1 MNMYTDAGDHLR
13 AEFERIGT
21 VLECVVETEIRGEES
36 NEPGRLVGETRL
48 ATFTGAEPPPTTD
61 AIETAQQRAETIEER
76 IAESRD
82 EAIALPLDDLCRTFD
97 LSREEKDVLLFV
109 LAPEIDRSITDIY
122 GRLDGSGQALLP
134 TVAIVERLL
143 WYAGHRETTPTGDR
157 HDALSQS
164 TPLFEYGI
172 VDRTA
177 REDASPSRLDVLSV
191 DDRIVEFLQ
200 GDDSLDLRVRTR
212 LERETRIQD
221 QPLTIADADASLEEL
236 LIAPACRA
244 ELEALPDPDGRGR
257 RVYVHGPE
265 GAGMHRAVEAVCE
278 SDRLLRADLRAVLA
292 ADALEAVVREA
303 RLVGLPLV
311 LHHADQ
317 AAADADQSLEAIVH
331 RVGDLETDLYVVG
344 RESWTPSNRR
354 DRTLDAIQSFSRPT
368 IAQRREFWTDRA
380 DQFAAD
386 IDPERLASTFDLTQ
400 GQLEAALTTAR
411 TLAADGEPTVDDI
424 RAGCRA
430 QSADALEDLAQHV
443 EPDLSW
449 DDIKLG
455 DETRR
460 QLETLEA
467 HVTNRGRIYDDWGF
481 RDRDKNAGVVALF
494 KGLPGTGKTMAAEV
508 LAKEVGMDVYKIDLS
523 SVVSKYIGETE
534 ENLEEIFQAA
544 EQSNAILLFD
554 EADSIFGDRAEVS
567 DATDRYANVEV
578 NYLLQR
584 IEHYDGIIVLTT
596 NYAQNIDTAF
606 SRRITHTIRFEKPDA
621 ATRRAIWES
630 IFPPSMPVENID
642 TEWLADFEYSGGTID
657 NLAKHIAIYAAEADA
672 ETITMR
678 HVVEALEQYKRD
690 RNSRIQ
696 DRDFEPYLEYLQ
708 GPTEREQQ
716 QQRHRIRHDEN

>member
-1 MNMYTDAGDHLR
+1 MPYYDTLEHLLEECELANARLEAFHER
-13 AEFERIGT
+13 ATSRFARDGLSMDEADG
-21 VLECVVETEIRGEES
+21 
-36 NEPGRLVGETRL
+36 VGEPVASA
-48 ATFTGAEPPPTTD
+48 ATFEY
-61 AIETAQQRAETIEER
+61 
-76 IAESRD
+76 
-82 EAIALPLDDLCRTFD
+82 ALPERDRDRFRERRDRIERKCNAAHEQGVELRLRNLVDTFD
-97 LSREEKDVLLFV
+97 LQPPHRDVLV
-109 LAPEIDRSITDIY
+109 V
-122 GRLDGSGQALLP
+122 ALLP
-134 TVAIVERLL
+134 DLDPGVTDSMTGLTDERSTTRPTVGLCADLFADSPAAFASAVRLL
-143 WYAGHRETTPTGDR
+143 FDESPLVEATLVTLERPDDPSASIL
-157 HDALSQS
+157 DA
-164 TPLFEYGI
+164 
-172 VDRTA
+172 VVA
-177 REDASPSRLDVLSV
+177 VK
-191 DDRIVEFLQ
+191 DRIRSYLLGSDGVDSALQ
-200 GDDSLDLRVRTR
+200 TH
-212 LERETRIQD
+212 LERETRIRD
-221 QPLTIADADASLEEL
+221 QPLTIADADASLEDL
-236 LIAPACRA
+236 LIAPECRA
-244 ELEALPDPDGRGR
+244 DLEALPDPDGRGR

-292 ADALEAVVREA
+292 ADALDAVVREA
-303 RLVGLPLV
+303 RLLGLPLV

-368 IAQRREFWTDRA
+368 IAQRREFWADRA

-411 TLAADGEPTVDDI
+411 TLAADGGPTVDDI

-430 QSADALEDLAQHV
+430 QSSDALEDLAQHV

-657 NLAKHIAIYAAEADA
+657 KLAKHIAIYAAEADA

>member
-1 MNMYTDAGDHLR
+1 MPYYDTLEHL
-13 AEFERIGT
+13 
-21 VLECVVETEIRGEES
+21 LEES
-36 NEPGRLVGETRL
+36 KLANARLETFRESATSRFTQDGLSMDEADGVGEPVASA
-48 ATFTGAEPPPTTD
+48 ATLEY
-61 AIETAQQRAETIEER
+61 
-76 IAESRD
+76 
-82 EAIALPLDDLCRTFD
+82 ALPERDRDRFRKRRDRIERKCNAAHEQGVELRLRNLVDAFD
-97 LSREEKDVLLFV
+97 LQPPHRDVLV
-109 LAPEIDRSITDIY
+109 V
-122 GRLDGSGQALLP
+122 ALLP
-134 TVAIVERLL
+134 DLDPGVTDAMTGLTDELSTSRPTVGLCADLFADSPAVFASAVRLL
-143 WYAGHRETTPTGDR
+143 FDESPLVDADLVTLKRSDDPSASLLET
-157 HDALSQS
+157 
-164 TPLFEYGI
+164 
-172 VDRTA
+172 
-177 REDASPSRLDVLSV
+177 DVAV
-191 DDRIVEFLQ
+191 DDRIRSYLLDSDGIDPTLQ
-200 GDDSLDLRVRTR
+200 TH

-221 QPLTIADADASLEEL
+221 QPLTIADADASLEDL

-244 ELEALPDPDGRGR
+244 DLEALPDPDGRGR
-257 RVYVHGPE
+257 RVYLHGPA

-303 RLVGLPLV
+303 RLLGLPLV

-317 AAADADQSLEAIVH
+317 AVADADQSLEAIVH
-331 RVGDLETDLYVVG
+331 RVGDLETGLYVVG

-354 DRTLDAIQSFSRPT
+354 DRTLDAIREFSRPT
-368 IAQRREFWTDRA
+368 IAQRREFWADRA
-380 DQFAAD
+380 DSLPAD

-411 TLAADGEPTVDDI
+411 TLAADGEPTVDDV

-430 QSADALEDLAQHV
+430 QSSDALEDLAQHI

-455 DETRR
+455 AETRR

-508 LAKEVGMDVYKIDLS
+508 LANEVGMDVYKIDLS

-621 ATRRAIWES
+621 AIRRAIWGS
-630 IFPPSMPVENID
+630 IFPPSMPVEDID

-657 NLAKHIAIYAAEADA
+657 KLAKHIAIYAAEADA

-696 DRDFEPYLEYLQ
+696 ASEFEPYLEYLQ
-708 GPTEREQQ
+708 GPTEREQKD
-716 QQRHRIRHDEN
+716 RHQPTR